1 MTSGEAR
8 TLLEVFVPSYED
20 ERAITHRVLT
30 AIPDSGAQYQP
41 DAKARTAIQ
50 LAYHLA
56 HSETWFLHSI
66 AGGSFLFDGE
76 ERMPDELSKPSAI
89 AAWYLKATEEGLE
102 KVKRISSEHAAKT
115 VDFFVTSMPNVMC
128 LQAMLNHTIHHRGQ
142 LAAYLRPAGGKVP
155 DIYGGSADEPWK
167 G

>member
-1 MTSGEAR
+1 MTAAEASS
-8 TLLEVFVPSYED
+8 LFDVFVRAYCD
-20 ERAITHRVLT
+20 ERSITHRVL
-30 AIPDSGAQYQP
+30 AAVPDSGGNYQP
-41 DAKARTAIQ
+41 DAKARTAVQ

-76 ERMPDELSKPSAI
+76 ERMPDELSRPSAI
-89 AAWYLKATEEGLE
+89 AVWYLKATEEGLE
-102 KVKRISSEHAAKT
+102 KVKRISAEHAAKT
-115 VDFFVTSMPNVMC
+115 IDFFGTSMPNVMY

>member
-1 MTSGEAR
+1 MTSAEASR
-8 TLLEVFVPSYED
+8 LFDVFVRAYCD
-20 ERAITHRVLT
+20 ERSITHRVLT
-30 AIPDSGAQYQP
+30 AVPDSGSNYQP
-41 DAKARTAIQ
+41 DAKARTAVQ

-76 ERMPDELSKPSAI
+76 ERMPDELSRPSAI

-102 KVKRISSEHAAKT
+102 KVKRISAEHAAKT
-115 VDFFVTSMPNVMC
+115 IDFFGTSMPNVMY

>member
-1 MTSGEAR
+1 MTAAEASS
-8 TLLEVFVPSYED
+8 LFDVFVRAYCD
-20 ERAITHRVLT
+20 ERSITHRVLT
-30 AIPDSGAQYQP
+30 AVPDSGGNYQP
-41 DAKARTAIQ
+41 DAKARTAVQ

-76 ERMPDELSKPSAI
+76 ERMPDELSRPSAI

-102 KVKRISSEHAAKT
+102 KVKRISAEHAAKT
-115 VDFFVTSMPNVMC
+115 IDFFGTSMPNVMY